1 MLGHGQVGL
10 SYCKRWHMVIDL
22 NKIFVNLTLINELE
36 WVKSSFDKGKN
47 LIIWKPFTFDLQ
59 DSLRNLRAIVLIIYI
74 EIWDNNCGFKNYE
87 TIGIIQPSG
96 KSQVEW

>member
-1 MLGHGQVGL
+1 M
-10 SYCKRWHMVIDL
+10 
-22 NKIFVNLTLINELE
+22 NELE

-47 LIIWKPFTFDLQ
+47 LTIWKPFTFEVQ

-87 TIGIIQPSG
+87 TIGYNSTIWEISSG
-96 KSQVEW
+96 VMIVLIGNVNVWFKSV